1 VLTQRLLSQLLEDP
15 GLISL
20 ARQFE
25 SGMLH
30 LALTGITPAAKPAY
44 LALLERLL
52 RKPILFV
59 GSDNQG
65 VEEFKQAT
73 AFYQQLVSEE
83 TARGAAAL
91 PATEPGPYSGV
102 PPHAE
107 VLAERVL
114 ALWEVLHSKASILLC
129 PLASFMARLPD
140 LERVFAR
147 IPCLQVGSE
156 IEPHR
161 LMHFLIEAGYVR
173 EEPVTTVGSFSI
185 RGGVFDIF
193 PPNSTSPVRLEFFG
207 DLIESIREFSVK
219 SQRSIGQVRGVTPVP
234 MRELL
239 IDEDLLRVWAEAA
252 GRTWDPGTYE
262 AFFANQVARAQNGEY
277 FQGFEALASLVIP
290 YDWTL
295 PGLLKN
301 CVVVLD
307 EPGDLK
313 RQTVELAAKWEDD
326 YQECLARKTP
336 ALPPSQWFL
345 TESEVEQALSHRTVV
360 FLDQLG
366 ISSSQVNA
374 RFSFQTAPVRKYHG
388 NIRELAKDLCKQT
401 NETAGIVFVQST
413 AGKAERLL
421 DVLKEYDLEV
431 VSDFSQDKNNTRAT
445 EQASYNKTTIIV
457 GNVLEGFQNG
467 YGNLFVYGE
476 EDIFDEIDLLARPS
490 RGKSKSSSFASD
502 FRELKPGD
510 YVVHIDHGIGHFQGI
525 KEIVAGGVSREF
537 MILNYFGG
545 DKLYVPLERLDLIQK
560 HSSGENVR
568 LQLDKLGGTTWAKT
582 KSRIKKSMRDMADD
596 LLKLYAARRITP
608 GFSFSAQGHWH
619 QEFADAFEY
628 TETPDQ
634 LTTIADVLR
643 DMEEEVPMDR
653 LLCGDVGF
661 GKTEVAMRAAFKAC
675 YDGKQVAVLA
685 PTTILVYQ
693 HYLLFKQRFT
703 AFPMNIEML
712 SRFRSRKEQQEI
724 LARLATGKVDI
735 IIGTHRLLSKD
746 IQFHDLGLLVIDEEQ
761 QFGVAHKE
769 KLKQLKKHV
778 DTLTMSATPIPRTLH
793 MSLAGIRDMSI
804 IETPPKDRLAIQTVV
819 VPFSKQVVLNA
830 IQHELARGGQVYF
843 VHNKVE
849 SIYSVASML
858 QKICPQARI
867 VVGHGQMKEREL
879 ELAMLR
885 FVSHEADILVSTTII
900 ENGLDIPLVN
910 TIVVNRA
917 DCFGLAQLYQLR
929 GRVGRSNRR
938 AYAYLLIPP
947 DGVLTG
953 EARQRLAALKEFS
966 ALGSGFKIAAL
977 DLELRGAGNLLGGEQ
992 HGHINAIG
1000 FDLYCQML
1008 EKTIEE
1014 MRGLE
1019 ALPEVQTQINLRIT
1033 VKIPTEYIFDENQRL
1048 QTYKRISSMKS
1059 EAEIHELRLELE
1071 DRYGPLPQE
1080 VESLIEY
1087 SRLRLAAER
1096 LLIQSI
1102 EREKDGIT
1110 IKFHE
1115 KTPISP
1121 QRLVDIVSS
1130 NAGVVVTPKGLL
1142 KIHPAGLRH
1151 GEMFSFVRGLLQE
1164 LAA

>member
-1 VLTQRLLSQLLEDP
+1 
-15 GLISL
+15 
-20 ARQFE
+20 
-25 SGMLH
+25 
-30 LALTGITPAAKPAY
+30 
-44 LALLERLL
+44 
-52 RKPILFV
+52 
-59 GSDNQG
+59 
-65 VEEFKQAT
+65 
-73 AFYQQLVSEE
+73 
-83 TARGAAAL
+83 
-91 PATEPGPYSGV
+91 
-102 PPHAE
+102 
-107 VLAERVL
+107 
-114 ALWEVLHSKASILLC
+114 
-129 PLASFMARLPD
+129 
-140 LERVFAR
+140 
-147 IPCLQVGSE
+147 
-156 IEPHR
+156 
-161 LMHFLIEAGYVR
+161 
-173 EEPVTTVGSFSI
+173 
-185 RGGVFDIF
+185 
-193 PPNSTSPVRLEFFG
+193 
-207 DLIESIREFSVK
+207 
-219 SQRSIGQVRGVTPVP
+219 

-252 GRTWDPGTYE
+252 SRAWDRETYE
-262 AFFANQVARAQNGEY
+262 AFFANQVVRAQSGEY
-277 FQGFEALASLVIP
+277 FQGFEALAALVTP

-295 PGLLKN
+295 PGLLKSF
-301 CVVVLD
+301 VVVLD

-313 RQTVELAAKWEDD
+313 RWTVNLAAKWEDD
-326 YQECLARKTP
+326 YQECLARKIP
-336 ALPPSQWFL
+336 AFPPSQLFL
-345 TESEVEQALSHRTVV
+345 TDSEVEQALSHRPVIL
-360 FLDQLG
+360 FDQLG
-366 ISSSQVNA
+366 VSSSQASV
-374 RFSFQTAPVRKYHG
+374 RISFQTAPVRRYHS
-388 NIRELAKDLCKQT
+388 NIRELAKDISQQT
-401 NETAGIVFVQST
+401 DETAAIVFVQST
-413 AGKAERLL
+413 VGKAERLL
-421 DVLKEYDLEV
+421 DVLKEYDLAV
-431 VSDFSQDKNNTRAT
+431 VPDFSQDRSSTSPAEMVSHKG
-445 EQASYNKTTIIV
+445 TTIIV
-457 GNVLEGFQNG
+457 GDVFEGFKND
-467 YGNLFVYGE
+467 YSNLFVYGE
-476 EDIFDEIDLLARPS
+476 EDIFDEVDLLAHPS
-490 RGKSKSSSFASD
+490 RGKAKSSSFISD

-510 YVVHIDHGIGHFQGI
+510 YVVHIDHGIGHFQGV
-525 KEIVAGGVSREF
+525 KEIVTEGVSREF
-537 MILNYFGG
+537 MVLNYCGD

-560 HSSGENVR
+560 HSSGDNVR
-568 LQLDKLGGTTWAKT
+568 LQLDKLGGTAWAKT
-582 KSRIKKSMRDMADD
+582 KSRIRKSMRDMADE

-608 GFSFSAQGHWH
+608 GFSFSPQGHWH

-634 LTTIADVLR
+634 LTTIADVIR
-643 DMEEEVPMDR
+643 DMEVEIPMDR

-675 YDGKQVAVLA
+675 YDGKQVAILA

-712 SRFRSRKEQQEI
+712 SRFRSRKEQQDI
-724 LARLATGKVDI
+724 LARLASGKVDI

-746 IQFHDLGLLVIDEEQ
+746 ILFHDLGLLIIDEEQ

-778 DTLTMSATPIPRTLH
+778 DTLTMTATPIPRTLH

-804 IETPPKDRLAIQTVV
+804 IETPPQDRLAIQTMV

-830 IQHELARGGQVYF
+830 LQHELARGGQVYF

-858 QKICPQARI
+858 QKICQQARI
-867 VVGHGQMKEREL
+867 VVGHGQMNEREL
-879 ELAMLR
+879 ELTMLK
-885 FVSHEADILVSTTII
+885 FVRHEADILVSTTII

-910 TIVVNRA
+910 TIIVNRA

-938 AYAYLLIPP
+938 AYAYLMIPP
-947 DGVLTG
+947 EGVLSG

-1008 EKTIEE
+1008 ERTIEE
-1014 MRGLE
+1014 MQGLE
-1019 ALPEVQTQINLRIT
+1019 ARPEVQTQINLRIT
-1033 VKIPTEYIFDENQRL
+1033 VKIPTEYIPDENQRL
-1048 QTYKRISSMKS
+1048 RTYKRISSIKS
-1059 EAEIHELRLELE
+1059 EVEIYELRLELE

-1096 LLIQSI
+1096 LLVQSI
-1102 EREKDGIT
+1102 EREKDGIS

-1130 NAGVVVTPKGLL
+1130 NRGVVVTPKGLL
-1142 KIHPAGLRH
+1142 KIQPAGLRH
-1151 GEMFSFVRGLLQE
+1151 SEMFSFVRGLLQE